1 MGDEPPPKKQKLLDV
16 AQDKTIEWVKCQL
29 EDMEYAAAVTAAVAE
44 ALCGYTRKSLS
55 EAKVCDLETAV
66 HKKINNQEA
75 LVTALAL
82 SLYNRIHP
90 ELLQPPAPA
99 P

>member
-16 AQDKTIEWVKCQL
+16 AQD
-29 EDMEYAAAVTAAVAE
+29 TAAVAE

-55 EAKVCDLETAV
+55 EAKVCDLETAL